1 MPDLFR
7 PTFFYPMKNIFTS
20 FFIFITTLS
29 FSQSVITGAVIDGE
43 FNDPLPFAN
52 VILKNAANESFIE
65 GITTDFDG
73 KFLFEVVDG
82 TYLIELSYVGYETQ
96 QITEINITGDKE
108 FLIDVILNPSSN
120 SLDEVVVTTSQRKNS
135 EVAIL
140 AIQKKSINLID
151 GLSAQTIKK
160 TGDSNLAAAIKRVP
174 GVSIQ
179 DGKFVYVR
187 GLGDRYSKT
196 LLGGL
201 EVPGLDPDKNTLQLD
216 VFPTNILDNIIIS
229 KSASADLPAD
239 FSGGIVNIVLKD
251 FSTLPE
257 YSFSISGSYNPDM
270 NFVNNAIRN
279 NPEGT
284 NMFGFNNGYF
294 DRPIGAAQ
302 NIPLPEQ
309 NAIGY
314 AGVLN
319 KVTRTFEQQMAV
331 NRYRSG
337 TDFSIGAT
345 ASNQFNLKN
354 DTSIGFIAALGFR
367 SDTDYYKDYQT
378 GTIAKETSGLEN
390 NTSQRGELGIIK
402 KLASAL
408 FGVSLKTKNS
418 KYKLNVLN
426 LRSAESNAIFSEYAD
441 YLENPYIGEAN
452 IVTYTDRN
460 IVSIPFS
467 AKHILNEG
475 KSIIEWKIAPS
486 YAEVFDKD
494 FKKTVFE
501 TNASK
506 SFFTISPSTTQLPQR
521 LWRTLKEDA
530 LASTIQYTYQ
540 LPESGIK
547 GKIKTGAAYSSKD
560 RSFRTSNYAIDFIGR
575 SEELLGN
582 PNSLLD
588 PDNLWTADTNR
599 GSYILGSLQRTN
611 QYDAQSSTIAG
622 FVSAELKLSEAW
634 KATLGFRFEN
644 YALQYTGESID
655 QVLYNKEEL
664 IDVNDFFPSINIIRS
679 LSEQTNLRFSYSKTT
694 ARPSFKENS
703 SAQIFD
709 PITERY
715 FIGNP
720 DLKPTYINNID
731 LRFEHYGEGNQ
742 FYAISVFYKNFEDP
756 IEVVALG
763 LNSPNQLIGRNNSEA
778 TVAGIEIEYR
788 KNLIDSDD
796 SKLAINVNTSFIF
809 SQQEMTDAEYNG
821 RVATEPNRV
830 IDRTRELQG
839 QSPFLINAGL
849 TYAIVSKNLETGLF
863 YNVKGKTLEVVGV
876 GNIPDVYTDPFNNLN
891 FTCTKKLGAN
901 QNQTITFKAQ
911 NILADTRE
919 SFYDYYGEEQRPF
932 SLFKVGR
939 SFSLG
944 YSIKF

>member
-1 MPDLFR
+1 MPDSFN

-29 FSQSVITGAVIDGE
+29 FSQSVITGTVIDGE

-108 FLIDVILNPSSN
+108 FLVDVILNPSSN

-257 YSFSISGSYNPDM
+257 YSISISGSYNPEM

-284 NMFGFNNGYF
+284 DMFGFNNGYF

-501 TNASK
+501 TNVSK

-588 PDNLWTADTNR
+588 PSNLWTADTNR

-664 IDVNDFFPSINIIRS
+664 IGVNDFFPSINIIRS

-720 DLKPTYINNID
+720 DLKPTYINNLD

-742 FYAISVFYKNFEDP
+742 FYAISAFYKNFKNP

-778 TVAGIEIEYR
+778 AVAGVEIEYR
-788 KNLIDSDD
+788 KNLINNDD

-863 YNVKGKTLEVVGV
+863 YNVQGKTLEVVGV

>member
-20 FFIFITTLS
+20 FFILITTLS
-29 FSQSVITGAVIDGE
+29 FSQSVITGTVIDGE

-120 SLDEVVVTTSQRKNS
+120 SLDEVVVATSQRKNS

-257 YSFSISGSYNPDM
+257 YSFSISGSYNPGM

-460 IVSIPFS
+460 IVCIPFS
-467 AKHILNEG
+467 AKYILYEG

-588 PDNLWTADTNR
+588 PSNLWTADTNR

-742 FYAISVFYKNFEDP
+742 FYAISTFYKNFEDP

-778 TVAGIEIEYR
+778 TVAGVEIEYR
-788 KNLIDSDD
+788 KNLINNND

-849 TYAIVSKNLETGLF
+849 TYAIVSENLETGLF
-863 YNVKGKTLEVVGV
+863 YNVQGKTLEVVGV
-876 GNIPDVYTDPFNNLN
+876 GNIPDVYSDPFNNLN
-891 FTCTKKLGAN
+891 FTCTKKLGA
-901 QNQTITFKAQ
+901 NQTITFKAQ

>member
-29 FSQSVITGAVIDGE
+29 FSQSVITGTVIDGE

-120 SLDEVVVTTSQRKNS
+120 SLDEVVVATSQRKNS

-216 VFPTNILDNIIIS
+216 VFPANILDNIIIS

-257 YSFSISGSYNPDM
+257 YSFSISGSYNPGM

-588 PDNLWTADTNR
+588 PSNLWTADTNR

-742 FYAISVFYKNFEDP
+742 FYAISTFYKNFEDP

-778 TVAGIEIEYR
+778 TVAGVEIEYR
-788 KNLIDSDD
+788 KNLINNND

-849 TYAIVSKNLETGLF
+849 TYAIVSENLETGLF
-863 YNVKGKTLEVVGV
+863 YNVQGKTLEVVGV
-876 GNIPDVYTDPFNNLN
+876 GNIPDVYSDPFNNLN
-891 FTCTKKLGAN
+891 FTCTKKLGA
-901 QNQTITFKAQ
+901 NQTITFKAQ